1 MTWTSSA
8 FREAPGPGR
17 LLLLSTLM
25 IIPLHSV
32 GQDAKSFSH
41 DAGVTDGSPDE
52 TDNEIG
58 EHGPPDMPP
67 KDAAIPGNVGAVGN
81 ILILPTCAGT
91 EGVGDTAT
99 FDVLLSSAFREV
111 GFTVMD
117 TGKIIEGLHADSPDL
132 NEAREAYLSMD
143 LERALALVQE
153 LRQVHLDHRGDL
165 LGEEGLIEAELFMV
179 QLLLDLGRVPE
190 ALDLGVEILMR
201 RPGLRLDPVE
211 YSPAMQALWFAAIER
226 RSGRQ
231 PVDHSKQQ
239 LTELG
244 QSTHANWVAAALT
257 ARDQDDVVSLVI
269 TLVSTK
275 GGVESSR
282 HSIRLGKRSWW
293 ATEIRLVLEERFPK
307 SEPQETIPPQIPD
320 GPKEGDEIDE
330 KTPWYKTWWF
340 WTAVGVAV
348 VGGTVGGIAGYNASK
363 SDDHTTTMDPG
374 W

>member
-8 FREAPGPGR
+8 FREVPGPGR
-17 LLLLSTLM
+17 LLLLATFML
-25 IIPLHSV
+25 IPLHSA
-32 GQDAKSFSH
+32 GQDAISPSR

-52 TDNEIG
+52 TDNKTG
-58 EHGPPDMPP
+58 EHGPPDIPP
-67 KDAAIPGNVGAVGN
+67 KDTRGS
-81 ILILPTCAGT
+81 ILILPTRAGT
-91 EGVGDTAT
+91 EGVGDAAT

-117 TGKIIEGLHADSPDL
+117 TGKIIESMHVNSRDL
-132 NEAREAYLSMD
+132 DEAREAYLGMD
-143 LERALALVQE
+143 LERALTLAQE
-153 LRQVHLDHRGDL
+153 IRQVHLDHRGDL
-165 LGEEGLIEAELFMV
+165 LGGEGLTEAELFMV
-179 QLLLDLGRVPE
+179 QLLLDLRRVPE
-190 ALDLGVEILMR
+190 ALDLGVDILMR

-211 YSPAMQALWFAAIER
+211 HSPAIQALWLAAIER

-231 PVDHSKQQ
+231 PVEPSREQ
-239 LTELG
+239 LKELG
-244 QSTHANWVAAALT
+244 QTTHADWVAAAMIKR
-257 ARDQDDVVSLVI
+257 AQDDSARLVI
-269 TLVSTK
+269 TLVSTMR
-275 GGVESSR
+275 GVEPSR

-293 ATEIRLVLEERFPK
+293 ATEIRLALEERFPVAK
-307 SEPQETIPPQIPD
+307 PRETITQKLPD
-320 GPKEGDEIDE
+320 DPEPGDEVDE